1 MPFGQTEMPT
11 HETSELRDRP
21 CERGWIGQALETR
34 AARGPTVLGAA
45 GPGAREQGLICGK
58 WYIRKI
64 NQVAECR

>member
-34 AARGPTVLGAA
+34 AARADC
-45 GPGAREQGLICGK
+45 PGGSRPGGS
-58 WYIRKI
+58 
-64 NQVAECR
+64 